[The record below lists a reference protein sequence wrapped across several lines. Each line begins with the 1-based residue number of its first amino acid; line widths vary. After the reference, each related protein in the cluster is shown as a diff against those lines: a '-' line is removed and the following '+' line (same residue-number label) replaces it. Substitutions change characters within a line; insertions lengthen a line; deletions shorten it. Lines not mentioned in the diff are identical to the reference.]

1 MPVLLIKFSFN
12 TLDVFLALHGGLQCN
27 SDCYFINYIWRDL
40 YYLTFL
46 HLLKLIYSFMILII
60 RWLILNSCRG
70 PVDSNIYWHFDIV
83 LFNIDISLFNIDIS
97 LFNID
102 ISLFNL
108 FYFLYVFRLSVV
120 TK

>member
-1 MPVLLIKFSFN
+1 
-12 TLDVFLALHGGLQCN
+12 
-27 SDCYFINYIWRDL
+27 
-40 YYLTFL
+40 
-46 HLLKLIYSFMILII
+46 MILII

-102 ISLFNL
+102 ISLFNIDISLFNL